1 MVILCI
7 MKVIK
12 RYANRRLYDSDTS
25 RTITLEEVAEF
36 VRNGEEIKVIDNI
49 SSKDI
54 TSKILGQTF
63 LKTHEPKDNEPLINF
78 ILTAMIRESGSGF
91 VNVVKKLV
99 FAGIGVAQMSK
110 DNRDSVLDT
119 LVKLED
125 VSDQQKEMFQ
135 NLAAEGQ
142 KQADQLWESFKHGM
156 NDVTEKIQSAVR
168 ASIDPLERSKKIE
181 GLSAQVDEL
190 AKNIKGFLA
199 QKNEK
204 PSKKTDE
211 EKADKLEG
219 KKNSKKTK

>member
-1 MVILCI
+1 

-36 VRNGEEIKVIDNI
+36 VRHGEEIKVIDNI
-49 SSKDI
+49 SNKDI

-78 ILTAMIRESGSGF
+78 IFTAMIRESSSGF

-99 FAGIGVAQMSK
+99 FAGIGVAKMTK
-110 DNRDSVLDT
+110 DDRDSVLDT

-211 EKADKLEG
+211 EKAEKPEG